1 MPYQESI
8 YAAEGT
14 KAHAVAE
21 EALKNGSDAV
31 SEDEETRRCVQMYLD
46 EVRSTASTY
55 EVIVQH
61 TERTLEHSS
70 IKNFGGTTDHLMIYR
85 DGDRIV
91 LHVFDYKHGAG
102 VPVSVEENGQV
113 LSYFAIIE
121 SHFPGMV
128 DAFRGTIVQP
138 RSFAGDEI
146 QSWECGVERVRQHE
160 QDVRAAM
167 ESNDLKAGDHCRW
180 CKAAT
185 VCPKLE
191 EHALEIAE
199 MEFEVVR
206 DNRELLV
213 KLFEIG
219 PAIKSLLDKVPDAM
233 MEHFR
238 NGNGGIPGFKAV
250 AKRLSNRQWKY
261 RDDADTLRILESL
274 GVSRKQA
281 MTESLKTPPQ
291 LEKELPDKK
300 LIEPLV
306 TRRPTGFKVVPIT
319 ERGEPVDFT
328 VTEFESV
335 IENDD

>member
-14 KAHAVAE
+14 RAHAVAE
-21 EALKNGSDAV
+21 EALKNGTDAI
-31 SEDEETRRCVQMYLD
+31 SEDDEVRRCVQMYLD
-46 EVRSTASTY
+46 EVRSVAAFN

-61 TERTLEHSS
+61 TERTLEHATV
-70 IKNFGGTTDHLMIYR
+70 KNFGGTTDHLMIYR
-85 DGDRIV
+85 AGEQIV

-102 VPVSVEENGQV
+102 VPVDVYENSQV

-128 DAFRGTIVQP
+128 DLFRGTIVQP
-138 RSFAGDEI
+138 RSFTGDEI

-160 QDVRAAM
+160 RAVRGAM
-167 ESNDLKAGDHCRW
+167 GKPDLKAGDHCRW

-191 EHALEIAE
+191 EHAKEIAE
-199 MEFEVVR
+199 MEFSVVR
-206 DNRELLV
+206 DNRELLA

-261 RDDADTLRILESL
+261 RDEKTTLGILEL
-274 GVSRKQA
+274 MGVSRKQA
-281 MTESLKTPPQ
+281 VTESLKTPPQ
-291 LEKELPDKK
+291 LEKELSDKK
-300 LIEPLV
+300 IIEPIV
-306 TRRPTGFKVVPIT
+306 TRRATGFKVVPIT
-319 ERGEPVDFT
+319 ERGEAVDFT

-335 IENDD
+335 IEND